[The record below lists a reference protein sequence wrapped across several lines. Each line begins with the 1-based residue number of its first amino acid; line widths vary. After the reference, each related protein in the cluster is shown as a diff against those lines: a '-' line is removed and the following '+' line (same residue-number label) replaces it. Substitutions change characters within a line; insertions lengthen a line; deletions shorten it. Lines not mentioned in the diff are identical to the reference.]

1 MTTVADNDD
10 AMTEREEQLE
20 RLTKRYDRLCRRMEN
35 MRLDITDLEQ
45 AIDEA
50 KVEPVKLPGME

>member
-1 MTTVADNDD
+1 
-10 AMTEREEQLE
+10 MTEREEQLE

-50 KVEPVKLPGME
+50 KVEPVKLPGMK